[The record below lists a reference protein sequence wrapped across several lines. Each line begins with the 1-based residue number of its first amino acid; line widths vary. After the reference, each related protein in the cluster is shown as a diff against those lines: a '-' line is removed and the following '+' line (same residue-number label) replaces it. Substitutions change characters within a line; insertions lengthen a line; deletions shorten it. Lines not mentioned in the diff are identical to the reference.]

1 MNRISFD
8 ELLGMFDPDIH
19 ERLRTL
25 INREGVAAL
34 VVFENRQLDSSAA
47 GARSAVA
54 VGPGCSH
61 HSVAA
66 VKKLWLN
73 DLPSQ
78 RQYPVAYAVR
88 PDQAEGLR
96 ALIQEEDK

>member
-1 MNRISFD
+1 MNRIGFD
-8 ELLGMFDPDIH
+8 ELLGKFDSDIH

-25 INREGVAAL
+25 INQEGVAAL
-34 VVFENRQLDSSAA
+34 VVFENHQMDSSSF
-47 GARSAVA
+47 GARSAIA

-61 HSVAA
+61 HSVSS

-96 ALIQEEDK
+96 ALVQEE